1 MIRIAPGIEIGDHEI
16 AVSFI
21 RASGP
26 GGQNVNKVATAV
38 QLRFDIR
45 RSTSLTE
52 GVRERMLALAGNR
65 VTRDGVLVITARA
78 HRTRETNRRDALE
91 RLATLVERASHV
103 PKKRVKTKPTAA
115 SRRKRVDDKKR
126 GARMKT
132 LRRKPGFED

>member
-1 MIRIAPGIEIGDHEI
+1 MGRARRIPEDEIELSSI
-16 AVSFI
+16 AS
-21 RASGP
+21 SGP

-45 RSTSLTE
+45 RSPSLAE

-78 HRTRETNRRDALE
+78 HRTREANRRDALE

-115 SRRKRVDDKKR
+115 SRRKRVEDKKR
-126 GARMKT
+126 GTRTKT

>member
-1 MIRIAPGIEIGDHEI
+1 MGRAPRIPEDEVELSSI
-16 AVSFI
+16 AS
-21 RASGP
+21 SGP

-45 RSTSLTE
+45 RSPSLTE
-52 GVRERMLALAGNR
+52 GTRERMLALAGNR

-78 HRTRETNRRDALE
+78 HRTREANRRDALE

-115 SRRKRVDDKKR
+115 SRRKRVEDKKR

-132 LRRKPGFED
+132 LRRKPGFDD

>member
-1 MIRIAPGIEIGDHEI
+1 VGRAPRIPEDEIELSSI
-16 AVSFI
+16 AS
-21 RASGP
+21 SGP

-45 RSTSLTE
+45 RSPSLTE

-78 HRTRETNRRDALE
+78 HRTREANRRDALE

-103 PKKRVKTKPTAA
+103 PKKRLKTKPTAA
-115 SRRKRVDDKKR
+115 SRRTRVEDKKR
-126 GARMKT
+126 GGRMKT
-132 LRRKPGFED
+132 LRRKPGFDD